1 LKCFTRAR
9 VIYDIHE
16 DISKEILKQIRKKR
30 PLIHVISNVVTIE
43 SLADIILATGGIPI
57 AAYSPEEVEE
67 VVKWCEEVKKKRQA
81 INIIERNPF
90 KDKFDWM
97 RRIIAIEI
105 DTSLLTAKPHN
116 LFYDSTTKKLYM
128 FINGQWLPINKTK
141 MW

>member
-1 LKCFTRAR
+1 M
-9 VIYDIHE
+9 V
-16 DISKEILKQIRKKR
+16 EIKQ
-30 PLIHVISNVVTIE
+30 
-43 SLADIILATGGIPI
+43 
-57 AAYSPEEVEE
+57 EEVEE